1 MKNSSRP
8 PVRYRLLVGAT
19 IVPLLLWPWLLSAL
33 ALPMAANDTLR
44 LLLLCL
50 PAYVLLSCYVAYRIW
65 RERPE
70 VSWVLLALCW
80 ISYAMLAMLSAVA
93 LRA

>member
-1 MKNSSRP
+1 MKNSGRP

-19 IVPLLLWPWLLSAL
+19 TVPLLLWPWLLSV
-33 ALPMAANDTLR
+33 LPVAGSDYDTMR

-50 PAYVLLSCYVAYRIW
+50 PAYVLLSCYAAYRT
-65 RERPE
+65 RCERPE

-80 ISYAMLAMLSAVA
+80 VSYVMLAMLAAVA
-93 LRA
+93 LRP

>member
-19 IVPLLLWPWLLSAL
+19 IVPLLLWPWLLSV
-33 ALPMAANDTLR
+33 LPVADGDDTMR

-50 PAYVLLSCYVAYRIW
+50 PAYVLLSCYVAYRTR
-65 RERPE
+65 RERLE

-80 ISYAMLAMLSAVA
+80 VAYAMLAMLAAVA